1 MSLRYQG
8 ALQTV
13 VVATLISLGLFV
25 LVKRPRHR
33 PAQLLTLMCLLTT
46 GWILLD
52 IGTTMGE
59 QAILSQPL
67 SASPGFSPHDILL
80 YAGGKLC

>member
-1 MSLRYQG
+1 MQIMSLRYQG

-13 VVATLISLGLFV
+13 VVVTLISLGLFV

-59 QAILSQPL
+59 QAENLR
-67 SASPGFSPHDILL
+67 
-80 YAGGKLC
+80 